1 MKRIVRHC
9 LILLLAT
16 LTILPLASCASY
28 KSSYRAVLLVRSNTD
43 SEASMS
49 FMEFEGSMVFKL
61 KCEDADSISWTAELE
76 SGDVTVYFDD
86 GRGRTELFK
95 AGDGASLRGESSDL
109 EQGTVYIIVETN
121 GKCKEGSFTFLVD

>member
-1 MKRIVRHC
+1 MKRFLSLLAIAC
-9 LILLLAT
+9 ILLAALSAC
-16 LTILPLASCASY
+16 SSYGSSY
-28 KSSYRAVLLVRSNTD
+28 KAVLLVHSNTNHKA
-43 SEASMS
+43 EMS

-61 KCEDADSISWTAELE
+61 KCADADSISWTAELE

-121 GKCKEGSFTFLVD
+121 GKCKEGSFSFFVD

>member
-1 MKRIVRHC
+1 MKRFLSLLAIAC
-9 LILLLAT
+9 ILLAALSAC
-16 LTILPLASCASY
+16 SSY
-28 KSSYRAVLLVRSNTD
+28 KSSYKAVLLVHSNTNHKA
-43 SEASMS
+43 EMS
-49 FMEFEGSMVFKL
+49 FMEFEGSMVFEL

-109 EQGTVYIIVETN
+109 DRGTVYIIVETN
-121 GKCKEGSFTFLVD
+121 GKCKEGSFTFFVD